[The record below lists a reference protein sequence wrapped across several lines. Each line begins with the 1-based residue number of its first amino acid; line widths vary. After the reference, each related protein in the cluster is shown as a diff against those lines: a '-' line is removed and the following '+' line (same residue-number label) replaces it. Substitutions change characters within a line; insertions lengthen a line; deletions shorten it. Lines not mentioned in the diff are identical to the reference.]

1 MSEWEVEALQLL
13 FLLSHFHLPGEK
25 VEVRRDFSQSYWD
38 LRACLTFKLFFNMQ
52 VIFLALIGTT
62 MAATMIMLSLCRTR
76 SGFHSIEHF
85 KQVATTALVKLSKC
99 CTGWLKDD
107 WVSSSVSTP
116 SLMSNER
123 QKIGETIF
131 DAVVKI
137 ALAKEARVDVVL
149 KFRYVSYFPTWQCT
163 GCSIW
168 TGKKY

>member
-1 MSEWEVEALQLL
+1 MGCSW
-13 FLLSHFHLPGEK
+13 FHNIK
-25 VEVRRDFSQSYWD
+25 Q
-38 LRACLTFKLFFNMQ
+38 
-52 VIFLALIGTT
+52 
-62 MAATMIMLSLCRTR
+62 
-76 SGFHSIEHF
+76 F

-99 CTGWLKDD
+99 CPDWLKDD

-149 KFRYVSYFPTWQCT
+149 KFRYVSYFPTRQF
-163 GCSIW
+163 GFPSRF
-168 TGKKY
+168 